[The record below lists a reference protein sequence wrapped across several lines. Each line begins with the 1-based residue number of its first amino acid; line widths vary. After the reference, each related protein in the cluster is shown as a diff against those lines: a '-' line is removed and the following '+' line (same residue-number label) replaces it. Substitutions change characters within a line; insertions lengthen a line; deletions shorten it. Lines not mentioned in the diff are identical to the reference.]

1 MAVIT
6 VNIPDKELDLFLKFL
21 DKLKYKPSLINDE
34 IPDEIQKLVLNRKKT
49 AKAKDYIS
57 VKDSNN
63 LLKKKYGF

>member
-34 IPDEIQKLVLNRKKT
+34 IPAEIQKLVLNRKKT

-63 LLKKKYGF
+63 LLKNL